1 MLRQLKEFTT
11 VFSLLL
17 LAVRLSVA
25 VEFLYY
31 GSATD
36 KIVASK
42 SDSIGNVVVHDEIH
56 CASTCLRT
64 KLCVAVEFHIEQK
77 RCTLLGNVEDYETTD
92 EGQTVTLF
100 QTGSCNFQDS
110 QSETRRK

>member
-1 MLRQLKEFTT
+1 MLRQLKKIIR

-31 GSATD
+31 GSASD

-42 SDSIGNVVVHDEIH
+42 SDSIGNVIVHDKIH

-64 KLCVAVEFHIEQK
+64 KLCVAAEFHIEQK
-77 RCTLLGNVEDYETTD
+77 RCTLLGSVEDYETTD
-92 EGQTVTLF
+92 ERQTVTLF
-100 QTGSCNFQDS
+100 QMGSCNFQDS